1 MKIKKADVNSLLKA
15 IEYVV
20 DIKMIIR
27 QITPHYELNDLLE
40 DKFVSSL
47 QKLHNI
53 LNPIFSTYLP
63 EEPLKGEKSRE
74 IGRQRI
80 QNALTKDN
88 RFLLSS
94 NSAKKVLKDLGADPR
109 NIIVSG
115 GPFFLE
121 DYQKVNPNI
130 PDHALVGIQKK
141 CERLK
146 EELSEETWRDKDLY
160 FIYEQNDIA
169 DQLTLE
175 KIDRISELIGREVK
189 TIDIESWD
197 DLAE

>member
-1 MKIKKADVNSLLKA
+1 
-15 IEYVV
+15 
-20 DIKMIIR
+20 MIIR
-27 QITPHYELNDLLE
+27 QITPHYEINDLMK
-40 DKFVSSL
+40 DKYISSL
-47 QKLHNI
+47 QKLHNR
-53 LNPIFSTYLP
+53 LNPIFSRYLP
-63 EEPLKGEKSRE
+63 EEPLKGEKFLEKS
-74 IGRQRI
+74 RQRI
-80 QNALTKDN
+80 LNALAKDD

-130 PDHALVGIQKK
+130 PDHALAGIQKK

-146 EELSEETWRDKDLY
+146 EELSEETWSDKDLY

-175 KIDRISELIGREVK
+175 KIDRISKLIGRDVK
-189 TIDIESWD
+189 TIDIKSWD
-197 DLAE
+197 ELVE